1 MDGGFL
7 LAVDFLSGFRL
18 ALRFYGW
25 LYKVTV
31 SHGNVSQFGG
41 WFGLTAESPLVWS
54 CVQGEMRDLHGN
66 EISVWP
72 DAKYTHW
79 STEEVYEAIALR
91 VIARRSGSRVT
102 EDLLRFITA
111 DVFAEAEG
119 LDVRVAHD
127 TAMFVYQC
135 IRVLRG
141 RERLGTPADA
151 SSVLPTRIW

>member
-1 MDGGFL
+1 
-7 LAVDFLSGFRL
+7 
-18 ALRFYGW
+18 
-25 LYKVTV
+25 
-31 SHGNVSQFGG
+31 
-41 WFGLTAESPLVWS
+41 VWS

-119 LDVRVAHD
+119 LDVRVLM
-127 TAMFVYQC
+127 TRPCSC
-135 IRVLRG
+135 IS
-141 RERLGTPADA
+141 A
-151 SSVLPTRIW
+151 SGCSGVENV